1 MNFNLPILII
11 LFNRSDNTKELF
23 KILKQLRPTKL
34 YVNIDGPRVNNNKDL
49 TEVEACKNLVQNI
62 DWPCE
67 VYKQYHKNNLG
78 CKNSVVSAIDW
89 VFEFEEHTII
99 LEDDCIPSLSFF
111 EFCERTL
118 IKYKNEYSVMQI
130 SGNNFIE
137 NYNDNVCYFS
147 TINDIWGWATWKR
160 AWEKYKIKMD
170 DLDYF
175 LNQNLLTDYTSSKK
189 ISNWLK
195 FYLLDANHDDSTT
208 WSSQWSYAIIKS
220 RGLTIVPPKNL
231 VKNIGFIGE
240 STHGQSKSWNLYTQ
254 FDAQEITEYH
264 YPDFIY
270 PNRDNDK
277 NRFKLIEKTDP
288 NLSLANKLKR
298 SKSMISLL
306 KFILPNN
313 IFQNLKKL
321 F

>member
-147 TINDIWGWATWKR
+147 TINDNISAP
-160 AWEKYKIKMD
+160 
-170 DLDYF
+170 
-175 LNQNLLTDYTSSKK
+175 SS
-189 ISNWLK
+189 
-195 FYLLDANHDDSTT
+195 
-208 WSSQWSYAIIKS
+208 
-220 RGLTIVPPKNL
+220 PK
-231 VKNIGFIGE
+231 
-240 STHGQSKSWNLYTQ
+240 
-254 FDAQEITEYH
+254 
-264 YPDFIY
+264 
-270 PNRDNDK
+270 
-277 NRFKLIEKTDP
+277 
-288 NLSLANKLKR
+288 
-298 SKSMISLL
+298 
-306 KFILPNN
+306 
-313 IFQNLKKL
+313 
-321 F
+321 